1 MMSQQEVEIHIVW
14 LNEQKRIASF
24 HPVNGYERHLL
35 CGHEPFEDFLFFLVK
50 NGYRLQ

>member
-1 MMSQQEVEIHIVW
+1 MEQQKVETHVVW
-14 LNEQKRIASF
+14 LNEQTRIASF

-35 CGHEPFEDFLFFLVK
+35 CGHDSFEYFLFFLVE